1 MTKVYFSDEFS
12 IDAHSAFKWHLMIG
26 DEVAAAVVVVV
37 AAAVVV
43 EVVAAAVVVLS
54 RVDLKFDA
62 IGCSVRNKMKRNET
76 KIKKFRNEKKR
87 RREIF
92 SVFFQRLSRLEPP
105 DQLTNLRRKKRN
117 FDAGPILFCFFRH
130 VGPNERMR
138 EWEGGEQRK
147 RKTRERMRTFGR

>member
-26 DEVAAAVVVVV
+26 DEVAAAAVVVEVVAVVVVVV

-43 EVVAAAVVVLS
+43 AVDADEVVAVVAVAVVVLS

-76 KIKKFRNEKKR
+76 KNQKISERNKTAATN
-87 RREIF
+87 F
-92 SVFFQRLSRLEPP
+92 FVFFQRLSRLEPP

-117 FDAGPILFCFFRH
+117 FDAGPILFCFFVMLDR
-130 VGPNERMR
+130 
-138 EWEGGEQRK
+138 
-147 RKTRERMRTFGR
+147 TRE

>member
-26 DEVAAAVVVVV
+26 DEVAAAAVVVAVDAAEVV
-37 AAAVVV
+37 EVVAAAAVVV
-43 EVVAAAVVVLS
+43 EVDVVVVATAVVVLS

-92 SVFFQRLSRLEPP
+92 SVFFSAAVETRAARPTNEPSS
-105 DQLTNLRRKKRN
+105 
-117 FDAGPILFCFFRH
+117 
-130 VGPNERMR
+130 
-138 EWEGGEQRK
+138 
-147 RKTRERMRTFGR
+147 